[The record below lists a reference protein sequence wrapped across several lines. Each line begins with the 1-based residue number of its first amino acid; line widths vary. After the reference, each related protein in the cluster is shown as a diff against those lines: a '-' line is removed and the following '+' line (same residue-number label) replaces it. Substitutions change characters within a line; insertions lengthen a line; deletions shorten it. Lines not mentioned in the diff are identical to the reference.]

1 MPVQIKRAYEK
12 ADQSDGLR
20 VLVDR
25 IWPRGVSKEDAQ
37 IDYWAKPV
45 APSDDLRKWFGH
57 DPDKFQAFK
66 KKYKEEL
73 KNGEQKDSLQELKE
87 LNKEQ
92 HKNLTLVYASTTEQN
107 NKDVDLKE
115 IFNYQSY
122 DIFLLLYIDR
132 LAQ

>member
-12 ADQSDGLR
+12 ADQSDGFR

-73 KNGEQKDSLQELKE
+73 KNGEQKDSLQELKA
-87 LNKEQ
+87 LTKEH
-92 HKNLTLVYASTTEQN
+92 HKHLTLVYAAKDEQN
-107 NKDVDLKE
+107 NQAVVLKE
-115 IFNYQSY
+115 ILDHQS
-122 DIFLLLYIDR
+122 
-132 LAQ
+132 